1 MGNKEPSEHQNITA
15 IEAQRLLDS
24 MPPRPRRVFDSRDHM
39 SALATIVL
47 SFASGILALS
57 GFPWWA
63 IPLTLGAIVTSN
75 VWISKRLSQPNE
87 PRLKGTIISAAFAV
101 WLLIPVWRGL
111 MHGETIPFPEA
122 FIFAGLAPAAWL
134 VFYVV
139 LLIRR

>member
-1 MGNKEPSEHQNITA
+1 MNDAEPGERQNVTA

-24 MPPRPRRVFDSRDHM
+24 IPPRPRRVFDSRDHV
-39 SALATIVL
+39 SALATIAL
-47 SFASGILALS
+47 SLTSGLLALS
-57 GFPWWA
+57 GLPWLA
-63 IPLTLGAIVTSN
+63 IPPALGAIVTSN

-87 PRLKGTIISAAFAV
+87 PRLKGAFISAAFAA

-111 MHGETIPFPEA
+111 VHGETIPFPEA

>member
-1 MGNKEPSEHQNITA
+1 MSDADSNENRTISAHD
-15 IEAQRLLDS
+15 AQRLLDS
-24 MPPRPRRVFDSRDHM
+24 MPPRPRRVFSAVDHL
-39 SALATIVL
+39 SAAATIAL
-47 SFASGILALS
+47 SFTSGLLALS
-57 GFPWWA
+57 GLSWWA
-63 IPLTLGAIVTSN
+63 IAPALGAIATSN

-87 PRLKGTIISAAFAV
+87 PRLKGTFISAAFAV

-111 MHGETIPFPEA
+111 VHGETIPFPEI